1 LGALHLG
8 GQGPVAQWRRVS
20 FVVFVQA
27 SVAED
32 SEWRLRCSD
41 LVVILFVVE
50 EGRKEVGMQVLKS
63 FTRKRLD
70 S

>member
-1 LGALHLG
+1 LGALHVG
-8 GQGPVAQWRRVS
+8 GQGPVAQWKS
-20 FVVFVQA
+20 KSIVVFVQA

-41 LVVILFVVE
+41 SVVILFVTK
-50 EGRKEVGMQVLKS
+50 EGRQEVGMQVLKS